1 MAHYTK
7 SDISGLKQ
15 DLQFEDSLCGF
26 PLQFKTTWGLF
37 SPRTIDDGTIMLLKY
52 MDIEPTDNCLDL
64 GCGYGALG
72 IAMAKQASQ
81 GKTLMVDK
89 DFVAVD
95 YANKNCELNGV
106 ANATARLSNGFS
118 NVTEKHFNVICSN
131 IPAKVGNELL
141 YIFLQDAWDRL
152 EPGGTF
158 YVVTITGLREFMKKA
173 FKEIFGNYKKHKQGP
188 AYTVAS
194 GTKIS

>member
-7 SDISGLKQ
+7 SDIPGLKQ
-15 DLQFEDSLCGF
+15 DLQFEESLCGF

-37 SPRTIDDGTIMLLKY
+37 SPRNIDDGTIMLLKY

-95 YANKNCELNGV
+95 YANKNCELNAV